1 VIPAAGAQG
10 EHERRGHGDG
20 RRERSAEANIPA
32 PRPARR
38 ERRRCQ
44 LGREPGVEP
53 RRHAG
58 RQRLLA
64 EFRQRAFD
72 LMLFHGG

>member
-10 EHERRGHGDG
+10 EHERCGHGDG
-20 RRERSAEANIPA
+20 RRERSADANTPA

-38 ERRRCQ
+38 ERRGRQ

-64 EFRQRAFD
+64 EFGQRAFD
-72 LMLFHGG
+72 VMFFHGG